1 MMKLLLAVILA
12 VTPTHTDWKRS
23 SHCPEYANAVAFVKF
38 PIYDRRMAL
47 RVMHKESRCIY
58 TVFNG
63 DDPNGGSI
71 GLFQINMFWCKPSR
85 YFKDGWLQ
93 SQGILDECGDLYNP
107 LINLQ
112 AAKAIYDYSV
122 EHNDGNGWQPWGL

>member
-1 MMKLLLAVILA
+1 MKLLMAVVLAL
-12 VTPTHTDWKRS
+12 TPAHSEMRYPR
-23 SHCPEYANAVAFVKF
+23 HCPQHATHVVRAGFNSEMAT
-38 PIYDRRMAL
+38 AL
-47 RVMHKESRCIY
+47 RVMHKESRCIP

-63 DDPNGGSI
+63 ADPNGGSI

-93 SQGILDECGDLYNP
+93 TQGIVRNCDDLYDPWTNMV
-107 LINLQ
+107 

>member
-1 MMKLLLAVILA
+1 MKLLMAVVLAL
-12 VTPTHTDWKRS
+12 TPAHSEVRYPR
-23 SHCPEYANAVAFVKF
+23 HCPEYATNVVRAGFSREL
-38 PIYDRRMAL
+38 PTAL
-47 RVMHKESRCIY
+47 RVMHKESRCIP

-63 DDPNGGSI
+63 SDPNGGSI

-93 SQGILDECGDLYNP
+93 SQGIVADCDDLYQPWTNMV
-107 LINLQ
+107 

-122 EHNDGNGWQPWGL
+122 EHNGGNGWQPWGL